1 MDVENKTIYE
11 HVIAKAKKARD
22 AARKMAGLSTAVKD
36 KTIRDMADA
45 IINRKDEIIE
55 ANIKDVEAARGKLS
69 DAMIDR
75 LTLNDK
81 RIDAMADALRE
92 IAAQPDPVGKID
104 NMVKRPS
111 GIMVGKMTVPIGLI
125 GFIYESRPNVTTDAA
140 AIALKAGNAI
150 LLRGGK
156 EAVNSNVKLTGILN
170 EVAVKNGIPD
180 GAVSVIEMTD
190 HEGVRHMAEAVGL
203 IDLIIP
209 RGGKNLIKAVV
220 ENAKVPVI
228 KHFDGNCHVYVD
240 KAADLAMALEIAVNA
255 KVQRPG
261 VCNAAETLLVHQ
273 DVAKKFLPAVSKAL
287 MDKGVELRGCGISRA
302 IVPEM
307 KEATEEDWYTE
318 YNDLIFAV
326 KVMDSLEGAVDHIN
340 KYSSSHTD
348 SIVTDDVHAAEYFV
362 TNVDSSSVMVNAST
376 RLSDGGVYGLGAEIG
391 ISTDKLHA
399 RGPMGVSDLTTYKW
413 VVYGNGALRN

>member
-125 GFIYESRPNVTTDAA
+125 GFIYE
-140 AIALKAGNAI
+140 
-150 LLRGGK
+150 
-156 EAVNSNVKLTGILN
+156 
-170 EVAVKNGIPD
+170 
-180 GAVSVIEMTD
+180 
-190 HEGVRHMAEAVGL
+190 
-203 IDLIIP
+203 
-209 RGGKNLIKAVV
+209 
-220 ENAKVPVI
+220 
-228 KHFDGNCHVYVD
+228 
-240 KAADLAMALEIAVNA
+240 
-255 KVQRPG
+255 
-261 VCNAAETLLVHQ
+261 
-273 DVAKKFLPAVSKAL
+273 
-287 MDKGVELRGCGISRA
+287 
-302 IVPEM
+302 
-307 KEATEEDWYTE
+307 
-318 YNDLIFAV
+318 
-326 KVMDSLEGAVDHIN
+326 
-340 KYSSSHTD
+340 
-348 SIVTDDVHAAEYFV
+348 
-362 TNVDSSSVMVNAST
+362 
-376 RLSDGGVYGLGAEIG
+376 
-391 ISTDKLHA
+391 
-399 RGPMGVSDLTTYKW
+399 
-413 VVYGNGALRN
+413 